1 MPERRGL
8 RRAGQNPIEVIMS
21 DGTHHHFTAQVLD
34 VLLENNRV
42 IKFRRES
49 GWVAVGVDPIRIK
62 SRREASHMFNGHERR
77 AIN

>member
-8 RRAGQNPIEVIMS
+8 RKAGQNPIEVIMS
-21 DGTHHHFTAQVLD
+21 DGTYHHLTPQVLD

-49 GWVAVGVDPIRIK
+49 GWVAVGVDPIRLK
-62 SRREASHMFNGHERR
+62 SRSEASHIFNGHERR
-77 AIN
+77 ATN

>member
-8 RRAGQNPIEVIMS
+8 RRAGQNSIEVIMS
-21 DGTHHHFTAQVLD
+21 DGTHHCFTPQVLD

-42 IKFRRES
+42 TRFRREY
-49 GWVAVGVDPIRIK
+49 GWVTVGVDPIRVR
-62 SRREASHMFNGHERR
+62 SRREASQMFHGHERR

>member
-8 RRAGQNPIEVIMS
+8 RKAGQNPIEVIMS
-21 DGTHHHFTAQVLD
+21 DGTYHHLTPQVLD

-49 GWVAVGVDPIRIK
+49 GWVAVGVDPIRLK
-62 SRREASHMFNGHERR
+62 SRSEASHIFNGHERR

>member
-8 RRAGQNPIEVIMS
+8 RKAGQNPIEVIMS
-21 DGTHHHFTAQVLD
+21 DGTYHHLTPQVLD

-49 GWVAVGVDPIRIK
+49 GWVTVGVDPIRIK